1 MKQAIK
7 KKSFSAASLRQPR
20 SARTVLL
27 RMAADQERADRIRAL
42 KQARPDLTWRR
53 IGDYVGVS
61 ERAAINWQKDG
72 GMDYDNAKKLAEL
85 LEVDVDY
92 IWRGTETS
100 TPDLLDGTLASDGS
114 VQEQLAEIRQQLA
127 DAQSERERIEAA
139 IKTQNE
145 NLAAQTAILGR
156 IEAATKRNDDSTQRL
171 GEAAAEVIRLMRE
184 AESAAQSRA
193 EAQSGTGGS
202 DSSTA
207 SS

>member
-92 IWRGTETS
+92 IWRGTETD
-100 TPDLLDGTLASDGS
+100 TPDPFPATFEDRIDQAEQRLTSLIEKQNELLT
-114 VQEQLAEIRQQLA
+114 R
-127 DAQSERERIEAA
+127 QSEILERIERA
-139 IKTQNE
+139 IE
-145 NLAAQTAILGR
+145 R
-156 IEAATKRNDDSTQRL
+156 EDEATRRHDDSAVELAKGVT
-171 GEAAAEVIRLMRE
+171 EARRVLAEL
-184 AESAAQSRA
+184 ESAAQRPVRA
-193 EAQSGTGGS
+193 AK
-202 DSSTA
+202 A
-207 SS
+207 RAK